1 MRPWPRR
8 VNRFSTSPAE
18 RGCLRRYPRDRHQ
31 GQASRRLEGSRLG
44 VRAGR
49 PRRGDGDRRRLRR
62 RNFGRNRGA
71 VFRKRGSSTSPSRQV
86 AVARRN
92 LLPESHGRRS
102 SSPSTVTPTSRL
114 LGRSSRPSKT
124 SSTHGSGPSPSRT
137 VVALASRVSSIPPG
151 GGAPLTWLVAKI
163 TVQAV
168 WLGMGVRQPLL
179 FPASSRRLRVVSLG
193 TGEPMPSPA
202 GCLPPLAMAPRG
214 TSRTLSLG
222 RSAANGAVKGR
233 LRCHSL

>member
-71 VFRKRGSSTSPSRQV
+71 VFRKRDSSTSPSRQV

-137 VVALASRVSSIPPG
+137 VCALARRVSSIPPG
-151 GGAPLTWLVAKI
+151 GRRTSHCWSRRSPCRRCGSECERVS
-163 TVQAV
+163 
-168 WLGMGVRQPLL
+168 RFL
-179 FPASSRRLRVVSLG
+179 FPCAL
-193 TGEPMPSPA
+193 SPA
-202 GCLPPLAMAPRG
+202 TRCG
-214 TSRTLSLG
+214 SRY
-222 RSAANGAVKGR
+222 R
-233 LRCHSL
+233 